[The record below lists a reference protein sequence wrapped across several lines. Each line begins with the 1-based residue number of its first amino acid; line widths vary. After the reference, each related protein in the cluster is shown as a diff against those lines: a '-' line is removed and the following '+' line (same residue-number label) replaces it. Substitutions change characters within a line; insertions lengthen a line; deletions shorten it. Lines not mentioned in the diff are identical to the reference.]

1 VSEVVS
7 EAVCGVM
14 PSGFMGAFL
23 WIGMGA
29 IVGGVGRGVRWLF
42 SDCGDGVL
50 GLNVSCEG
58 MNLVECVKWRCIW
71 RYVCCCLV

>member
-29 IVGGVGRGVRWLF
+29 IVGGVGR
-42 SDCGDGVL
+42 
-50 GLNVSCEG
+50 EG
-58 MNLVECVKWRCIW
+58 GCSATVGTE
-71 RYVCCCLV
+71 YSA